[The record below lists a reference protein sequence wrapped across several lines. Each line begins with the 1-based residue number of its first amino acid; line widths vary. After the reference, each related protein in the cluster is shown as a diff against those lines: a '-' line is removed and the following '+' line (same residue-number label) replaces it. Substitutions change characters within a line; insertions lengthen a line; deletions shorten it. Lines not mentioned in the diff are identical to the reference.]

1 MKIQKRH
8 LKKFSRLVQEL
19 QELLKEVQQ
28 YCPEAVYR
36 LNTCE
41 SLEFGLNADGDDYP
55 YYISEDLYCDAINDN
70 GLESYCL
77 LSEDEEDELR
87 YSPRKRGS
95 NTVPKTMSYSKSDIK
110 AFYNGYCN
118 SCLGEPLPIKE
129 FAKKYLKVD
138 I

>member
-55 YYISEDLYCDAINDN
+55 YYISEAYKIIEKMEDKQ
-70 GLESYCL
+70 
-77 LSEDEEDELR
+77 LSLW
-87 YSPRKRGS
+87 
-95 NTVPKTMSYSKSDIK
+95 
-110 AFYNGYCN
+110 
-118 SCLGEPLPIKE
+118 
-129 FAKKYLKVD
+129 
-138 I
+138 

>member
-41 SLEFGLNADGDDYP
+41 SLEFGLSDDEDYP
-55 YYISEDLYCDAINDN
+55 YYVSENFYCDAINDVGN
-70 GLESYCL
+70 ESYCL
-77 LSEDEEDELR
+77 LSEDEESEMR
-87 YSPRKRGS
+87 YSRNKRGS